1 MLGRCSRGDGGLPFR
16 RRDSYD
22 ISVIDISTMPIVGLP
37 AAEANVSVY
46 HFENDDLYDISAI
59 DI

>member
-1 MLGRCSRGDGGLPFR
+1 
-16 RRDSYD
+16 
-22 ISVIDISTMPIVGLP
+22 MPIVGLP